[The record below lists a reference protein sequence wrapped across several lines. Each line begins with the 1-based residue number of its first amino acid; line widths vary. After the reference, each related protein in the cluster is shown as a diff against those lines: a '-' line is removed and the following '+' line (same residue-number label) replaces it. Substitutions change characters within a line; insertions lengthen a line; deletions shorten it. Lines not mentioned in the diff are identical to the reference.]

1 MKKTERIVFY
11 YDLSISASSRTFEA
25 PKTISV
31 RKAFELIQLVPLDQM
46 VKELSKGK
54 ELLYVADWD
63 WTDDTISIL
72 INKSDKGM
80 SDPVF
85 TIPKEKKRRT
95 AEKKEEEGQDF
106 SIHVVI
112 KLSQNDLG
120 TAIVIVEYCAGLGVL
135 NIRKLLNSLLKDA
148 KKISP
153 EEFAQFHP
161 DGAMDDKG
169 NPKKYNVTFKCELDG
184 HISDDLKHDLDHG
197 KLHSIELIT
206 EKEQHTPFD
215 EDGYI
220 EEKCKTLVLIPKD
233 DDAGIVN
240 KYSRVKKIFTG
251 QKDNYSKAKIKF
263 KTPTGLE
270 RTVEMDTVEGLAQA
284 YVKKEK
290 LDGFEFD
297 LKSSYEQF
305 NEPTL
310 TKIKGLLA
318 GA

>member
-11 YDLSISASSRTFEA
+11 YDFSISTSSRTFEA

-31 RKAFELIQLVPLDQM
+31 RKAFELMQLVPLDQM

-63 WTDDTISIL
+63 WTDDIISIL

-112 KLSQNDLG
+112 KLPENDLG
-120 TAIVIVEYCAGLGVL
+120 SALVIVEHCAGLGVL

-148 KKISP
+148 KRISP
-153 EEFAQFHP
+153 EGFTQFHP
-161 DGAMDDKG
+161 DGAMDDNG

-184 HISDDLKHDLDHG
+184 HISDDLKYDLDHG
-197 KLHSIELIT
+197 KIHSIELIT

-220 EEKCKTLVLIPKD
+220 QEKCKTLVLTPKD

-240 KYSRVKKIFTG
+240 KFSRVKKIFTG
-251 QKDNYSKAKIKF
+251 QKDNYSKAKVKF
-263 KTPTGLE
+263 KTPTGME

-310 TKIKGLLA
+310 KKMKELLA

>member
-1 MKKTERIVFY
+1 
-11 YDLSISASSRTFEA
+11 
-25 PKTISV
+25 
-31 RKAFELIQLVPLDQM
+31 
-46 VKELSKGK
+46 
-54 ELLYVADWD
+54 
-63 WTDDTISIL
+63 
-72 INKSDKGM
+72 
-80 SDPVF
+80 
-85 TIPKEKKRRT
+85 
-95 AEKKEEEGQDF
+95 
-106 SIHVVI
+106 
-112 KLSQNDLG
+112 
-120 TAIVIVEYCAGLGVL
+120 
-135 NIRKLLNSLLKDA
+135 
-148 KKISP
+148 
-153 EEFAQFHP
+153 
-161 DGAMDDKG
+161 
-169 NPKKYNVTFKCELDG
+169 LDG

-206 EKEQHTPFD
+206 EKEQHTLFD

-240 KYSRVKKIFTG
+240 KFSRVKKIFTG

-310 TKIKGLLA
+310 TKIKELLA
-318 GA
+318 GV

>member
-11 YDLSISASSRTFEA
+11 YDFSISASSRTFEA

-31 RKAFELIQLVPLDQM
+31 RKAFELMQLVPLDQM

-112 KLSQNDLG
+112 KLPQNDLG
-120 TAIVIVEYCAGLGVL
+120 TALVIVEYCAGLGVL

-153 EEFAQFHP
+153 EEFTQFHP
-161 DGAMDDKG
+161 DGAMDNDG

-220 EEKCKTLVLIPKD
+220 QEKCKTLVLIPKD
-233 DDAGIVN
+233 DDAGIIN
-240 KYSRVKKIFTG
+240 KFSRVKEIFTG

-310 TKIKGLLA
+310 TKIKELLA